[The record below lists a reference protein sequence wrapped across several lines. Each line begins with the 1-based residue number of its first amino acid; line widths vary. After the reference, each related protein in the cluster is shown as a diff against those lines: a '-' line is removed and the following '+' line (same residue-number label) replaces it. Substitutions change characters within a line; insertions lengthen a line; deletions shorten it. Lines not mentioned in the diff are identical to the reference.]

1 MKRKRK
7 GLRIMLR
14 EKPLGQ
20 ESELKT
26 QRQRFSQ
33 GRKI

>member
-1 MKRKRK
+1 MKRKSN

-20 ESELKT
+20 ESELKA
-26 QRQRFSQ
+26 QRQRFSKS
-33 GRKI
+33 RKI